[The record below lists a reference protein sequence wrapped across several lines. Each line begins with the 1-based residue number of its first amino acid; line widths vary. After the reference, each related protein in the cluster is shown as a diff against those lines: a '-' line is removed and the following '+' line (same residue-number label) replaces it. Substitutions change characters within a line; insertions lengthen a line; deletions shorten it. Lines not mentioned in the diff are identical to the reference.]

1 MLFVMPIRSFKLLA
15 VGATLLVPAVACH
28 SDSAAAAAEVRPPA
42 RATGDTLILAANDPQ
57 AAALHAVE
65 VSSPTA
71 RTIALN
77 GRLAWNEDAT
87 GRVFVPF
94 AGRVTRITAN
104 VGETVRPGAELAAI
118 ASPDFGQAQA
128 DSRRARTD
136 AALAERTLARQRD
149 LLQHGIVAQ
158 KEVDAAEADVQ
169 RARAEDDRARARLAL
184 YGADSSSGAQVYVLR
199 APVSG
204 VVVERN
210 VNPGQ
215 EVRPDQ
221 MLASAPQLFAPLFV
235 ITDPARL
242 WVILDVPERDT
253 PALRAGQSI
262 TLHAGALAGQTF
274 RATIVTTTGAI
285 DPVSRTMKVRGVVD
299 NPTGVLRAEMLVS
312 ADAAVPGPGDI
323 SIPVASV
330 ILQGERHVVFVEQAR
345 GRYARREI
353 TVGAE
358 RDGMLPVLSGLRA
371 GERVVTSTPLL
382 LQQLYDNARRS

>member
-1 MLFVMPIRSFKLLA
+1 MLFVMPTRSLKLLSCGTA
-15 VGATLLVPAVACH
+15 LLISSAACH

-42 RATGDTLILAANDPQ
+42 RVQGDTLILAANDPQ
-57 AAALHAVE
+57 AVSLHSVL
-65 VSSPTA
+65 VSAPTA
-71 RTIALN
+71 RTIPLN
-77 GRLAWNEDAT
+77 GRLAWSEDAT
-87 GRVFVPF
+87 ARVFVPF
-94 AGRVTRITAN
+94 AGRVTRITAT

-118 ASPDFGQAQA
+118 ASPDYGQAQA
-128 DSRRARTD
+128 DARRARTD
-136 AALAERTLARQRD
+136 AALAERTLSRQRD

-158 KEVDAAEADVQ
+158 KEVDAAEADLQ

-184 YGADSSSGAQVYVLR
+184 YGGDSASSAQVYTLR

-253 PALRAGQSI
+253 PSLRPGQPI
-262 TLHAGALAGQTF
+262 TLHARALADQTF
-274 RATIVTTTGAI
+274 NATIATTTGAI
-285 DPVSRTMKVRGVVD
+285 DPVSRTMKVRAVVN

-312 ADAAVPGPGDI
+312 ADAAVAGPGDI
-323 SIPVASV
+323 SVPVSSV
-330 ILQGERHVVFVEQAR
+330 ILQGERHVVFVEQAH
-345 GRYARREI
+345 GKYARREV

-358 RDGMLPVLSGLRA
+358 RNGMMPVVSGLRA
-371 GERVVTSTPLL
+371 GDRVVTTTPLL
-382 LQQLYDNARRS
+382 LQQLYDNARRT